1 MTPVDALVAEAIQ
14 LARESTP
21 PLVNECARVTYR
33 GTDSAWAW
41 YTRDDVRDAALTH
54 LATRAVAA
62 EERAEAL
69 ADHARKIEAV
79 MKDVVKLRLAA
90 EGRAERA
97 EARIVKL
104 RAALDGAAERAGHL
118 GALSV
123 AEILDDALCIDVLDA
138 DQPDAEKEAG
148 RG

>member
-1 MTPVDALVAEAIQ
+1 MTAVAALVAEAIQ

-54 LATRAVAA
+54 LATRAA
-62 EERAEAL
+62 E
-69 ADHARKIEAV
+69 
-79 MKDVVKLRLAA
+79 A

-97 EARIVKL
+97 ERTSGLLQRRVNALV
-104 RAALDGAAERAGHL
+104 AALERLTRDWKFKKNTGGHRGFAARALGFDARRFAGTLTPGELAEEASDAAGAE
-118 GALSV
+118 
-123 AEILDDALCIDVLDA
+123 
-138 DQPDAEKEAG
+138 DAEKEAG